1 MKKKAKPQARATTTK
16 TVKYTAAKTRRT
28 PDLAAGNIADIFER
42 YRNAVVNIEVVK
54 REKAAPR
61 RRDPWNFFQDSDRE
75 SSSKNT
81 MNIGTGFFFD
91 ARGYIFTNE
100 HVIHGADEIFVRFYD
115 TDEGVPAQVVGS
127 NFEMDLAVL
136 KVKPPKNIRVLP
148 FGSSDNLRVGEWV
161 VAIGC
166 PLGLDHSVTVGIVS
180 ATERP
185 VVIGDRQYPHLI
197 QTDAAIN
204 RGNSGGPLINMRGQ
218 VIGMNTAV
226 SASSQGI
233 GFAIPSQVLKKQ
245 LAALMGSAKKSKK
258 T

>member
-1 MKKKAKPQARATTTK
+1 MKKKAKPQARVTK
-16 TVKYTAAKTRRT
+16 NVKFTTVKMRRT

-42 YRNAVVNIEVVK
+42 YRDAVVNIEVVK
-54 REKAAPR
+54 REKETPR
-61 RRDPWNFFQDSDRE
+61 RRDPWGPYRE
-75 SSSKNT
+75 PERESSKNT
-81 MNIGTGFFFD
+81 MNIGTGFIFD

-100 HVIHGADEIFVRFYD
+100 HVIHEAEQILVRFYD
-115 TDEGVPAQVVGS
+115 SEDGVPATVVGS
-127 NFEMDLAVL
+127 NYEMDLAVL
-136 KVKPPKNIRVLP
+136 KVKPPKNCRVLP
-148 FGSSDNLRVGEWV
+148 FATSNNVRVGEWV

-185 VVIGDRQYPHLI
+185 VIIGERQYPQLI

-233 GFAIPSQVLKKQ
+233 GFAIPADVLKEQ
-245 LAALMGSAKKSKK
+245 LGALLGTERKRRKS
-258 T
+258 